1 MRSVLRVV
9 ACAWVAGMCMVEN
22 QLQDPVNANLDG
34 TTLHMRRYERTE
46 HNVYPVMCRLHEP

>member
-22 QLQDPVNANLDG
+22 QLQDRENANLDAQI
-34 TTLHMRRYERTE
+34 RK
-46 HNVYPVMCRLHEP
+46 N